1 MPPGEEIIYLSLGT
15 NLGYRA
21 VNLQAARQALA
32 PAVIELAA
40 SPIYETEP
48 WGFTDQPAFLNQVL
62 RAATTLD
69 PEALLDWL
77 KAIEVQLGRQPS
89 FHYGPR
95 LIDLDILFYSSQVY
109 ASDRLTIPHPHLA
122 ERAFVLAPLAD
133 LAPELRHPVLK
144 QTITEMLAA
153 MDISGIHKVG

>member
-1 MPPGEEIIYLSLGT
+1 MSPGEEIIYLSLGA
-15 NLGYRA
+15 NLGDRT
-21 VNLQAARQALA
+21 VNLQAARHALA
-32 PAVIELAA
+32 PAVIEQAA

-95 LIDLDILFYSSQVY
+95 LIDLDILFYGSRVY

-122 ERAFVLAPLAD
+122 ERVFVLAPLAN
-133 LAPELRHPVLK
+133 LSPELWHPVLK
-144 QTITEMLAA
+144 RTIAELLAA
-153 MDISGIHKVG
+153 MDISGINKVG